1 MSACS
6 DEARTGGEGRVAFG
20 ASAARGRQS
29 GLGLRYAALTYMKFS
44 LCTSGKQLVLE
55 ETIIKQ
61 NIKTK
66 RVPDQWLRPGV
77 RAATST
83 GSAVPARPLRYQLV
97 LQSTLRQR
105 QPCCFRQHHLTRCL
119 PTTEQTILNT
129 TQYVPISRKSKLNVG
144 TQAQRG

>member
-1 MSACS
+1 MQRRGA
-6 DEARTGGEGRVAFG
+6 DGRRGARGLG

-77 RAATST
+77 RAATAT
-83 GSAVPARPLRYQLV
+83 GSAVPARPLQYQLV
-97 LQSTLRQR
+97 LQSTLRRR
-105 QPCCFRQHHLTRCL
+105 QPCCFRRLHLARCH
-119 PTTEQTILNT
+119 PTTDQTILNT

-144 TQAQRG
+144 TQA